1 MPAPAPLEDQDRYSS
16 DFLLKLMEETEVGTE
31 KPSGTGNIA
40 QSFSIILDQEERKLV
55 KPKQVNQK
63 LTLEES
69 YLNEETKLYPQ
80 ILREKLNALKEAFQF
95 PNKTLT
101 NYENIV
107 NVRKLW
113 GGMDQKVFAFSLLAK
128 YAGEKVAKEI
138 KNGKN
143 WSPAE
148 SAEFGEYVIS
158 VLIFSGKT
166 HYSLDMLYN
175 TGRPLSMK
183 VILKKEIKEGMANP
197 FLCTFYD
204 ESKITDLV
212 WSYFESGYCKR
223 RNNHGQ
229 PKNFIPPAYTNIHGQ
244 PKNFIPPALR

>member
-80 ILREKLNALKEAFQF
+80 ILREKLNALKVAFKF
-95 PNKTLT
+95 PNSTVPGAIT

-113 GGMDQKVFAFSLLAK
+113 GGMDQKMFAFSLLAK
-128 YAGEKVAKEI
+128 YAEEKVKEEI

-223 RNNHGQ
+223 RGPFGH
-229 PKNFIPPAYTNIHGQ
+229 IHGQ